1 MNAAS
6 PYTLVLG
13 VLAAG
18 LGAMAYKKGSHDM
31 SLTASTVDGQR
42 YLVRNLPDK
51 QEAADRLA
59 RVRAKLLR
67 LMRDLQQTHPEKPFV
82 KQMVRNFDADP
93 SRFSESAPDAS
104 YTSYS
109 VNKGEKVYMC
119 LRQRNTREELVS
131 ENVITFVALHEL
143 SHIGTSEVGHTPLF
157 WNNFA
162 WLLKRAEE
170 MEIYEYTNFSAHPVE
185 YCGIHIT
192 DQPTYD
198 KAKDPDADK

>member
-6 PYTLVLG
+6 PYALIIGVLG
-13 VLAAG
+13 AG
-18 LGAMAYKKGSHDM
+18 LGAMAYKQFSHDM
-31 SLTASTVDGQR
+31 VYQTSTVDGQQ
-42 YLVRNLPDK
+42 YLVRNLPDC
-51 QEAADRLA
+51 QDAANRLA
-59 RVRAKLLR
+59 RTRAKLIR
-67 LMRDLQQTHPEKPFV
+67 LMRDLKQTHPDKPFV
-82 KQMVRNFDADP
+82 IQMQRNFDADP
-93 SRFSESAPDAS
+93 SRFSESAPDAT

-119 LRQRNTREELVS
+119 LRQRNEREELVD
-131 ENVITFVALHEL
+131 ENIITFVALHEL
-143 SHIGTSEVGHTPLF
+143 AHIGTHEVGHTTLF
-157 WNNFA
+157 WNNFG

-170 MEIYEYTNFSAHPVE
+170 IQIYEYTDFSAHPVE